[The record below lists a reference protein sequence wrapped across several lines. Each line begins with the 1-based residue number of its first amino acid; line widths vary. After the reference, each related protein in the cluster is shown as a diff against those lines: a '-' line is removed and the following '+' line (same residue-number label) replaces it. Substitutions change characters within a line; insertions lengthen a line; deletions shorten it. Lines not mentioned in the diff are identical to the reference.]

1 MQAIEIQRLG
11 KENYIKQQELFR
23 TPLLDPSFLNKTP
36 TITVPQPESPIDHGT
51 YDKLNQIFEEQT
63 EDQKII
69 LEAREI
75 LGEDAAKCSDEQLIN
90 LISEMKYLLET
101 WMEEFE
107 RSIFDGKTLNELIG
121 IAKP

>member
-1 MQAIEIQRLG
+1 MQAIETQGLG

-23 TPLLDPSFLNKTP
+23 TPVLDPSFLNKTP
-36 TITVPQPESPIDHGT
+36 VITPPQEESPIDHGT
-51 YDKLNQIFEEQT
+51 YDKLNQIFAEQT
-63 EDQKII
+63 EDQKTI

-75 LGEDAAKCSDEQLIN
+75 LGDDAAKCSDEQLLN
-90 LISEMKYLLET
+90 LISEMQYLLGT

-121 IAKP
+121 ISKP